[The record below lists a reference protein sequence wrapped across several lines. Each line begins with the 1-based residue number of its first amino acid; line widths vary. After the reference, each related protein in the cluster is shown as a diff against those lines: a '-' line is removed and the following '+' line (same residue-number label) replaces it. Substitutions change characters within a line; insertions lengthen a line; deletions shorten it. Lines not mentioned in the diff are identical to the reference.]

1 MTSES
6 EVELHPLLK
15 PFKERMRI
23 FHSGE
28 DKNLSR
34 MLESSETNILSLV
47 GSQYSTE
54 SRVRELILERA
65 RYVYNDQVEFFYEN
79 FQGDLMALSLENYKA
94 EEKRD

>member
-1 MTSES
+1 
-6 EVELHPLLK
+6 
-15 PFKERMRI
+15 MRI

-28 DKNLSR
+28 DENLSR
-34 MLESSETNILSLV
+34 MLESSEANILSLV
-47 GSQYSTE
+47 GSQRPTE
-54 SRVRELILERA
+54 PRVRELILERA

>member
-1 MTSES
+1 MTPE
-6 EVELHPLLK
+6 EQLHPLLK
-15 PFKERMRI
+15 SFKERMRI

-34 MLESSETNILSLV
+34 MLESSEANILSLV
-47 GSQYSTE
+47 GSQRPTE
-54 SRVRELILERA
+54 PRVRELILERA

-94 EEKRD
+94 EE

>member
-1 MTSES
+1 MTS

-15 PFKERMRI
+15 SVKERMRI

-28 DKNLSR
+28 DENLSR
-34 MLESSETNILSLV
+34 MLESSEANILSLV
-47 GSQYSTE
+47 GSQRPTE
-54 SRVRELILERA
+54 PRVRELILERA

>member
-1 MTSES
+1 MTS

-34 MLESSETNILSLV
+34 MLESSEANILSLV
-47 GSQYSTE
+47 GSQRPTE
-54 SRVRELILERA
+54 PRVRELILERA
-65 RYVYNDQVEFFYEN
+65 RYVYNDQVEFFYGN
-79 FQGDLMALSLENYKA
+79 FQGDLMALSLENYKM

>member
-1 MTSES
+1 MTS

-34 MLESSETNILSLV
+34 MLESSEANILSLV
-47 GSQYSTE
+47 GSQSPTE
-54 SRVRELILERA
+54 PRVRELILERA

-94 EEKRD
+94 EE